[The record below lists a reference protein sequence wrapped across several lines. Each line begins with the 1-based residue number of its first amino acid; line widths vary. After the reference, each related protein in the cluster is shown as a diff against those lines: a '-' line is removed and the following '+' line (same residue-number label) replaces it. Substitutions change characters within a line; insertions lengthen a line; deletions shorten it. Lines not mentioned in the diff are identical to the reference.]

1 MSSVHTRNSMTCP
14 GALVSLRDS
23 SSSTRQLP
31 ARLEHFSRVAHVAD
45 PVESELDPMI
55 GANREAPGNNVLSL
69 AGADEGRPDSD
80 GLRALVRLRIIDLRD
95 VVLDHAALQH
105 VNGVEGDR
113 GKRVEILRRGLAT
126 LFETWGRRLVRH
138 PPNVIQAGLN
148 VQSAESPSTL
158 CQMHSS

>member
-1 MSSVHTRNSMTCP
+1 
-14 GALVSLRDS
+14 
-23 SSSTRQLP
+23 
-31 ARLEHFSRVAHVAD
+31 
-45 PVESELDPMI
+45 MI
-55 GANREAPGNNVLSL
+55 GADRKAPGDKVVSL
-69 AGADEGRPDSD
+69 AVADKRGPDSD
-80 GLRALVRLRIIDLRD
+80 RHFVFVRFLVVDLGY
-95 VVLDHAALQH
+95 VMLDHAALQH

-148 VQSAESPSTL
+148 VQPAESPSTL